1 MLGVDPPMRIRGFV
15 KWFDDEKG
23 FGFIRRTDG
32 AGDVFVHRS
41 GIAGSGQ
48 GRKKLDKDQSVEF
61 DIEDGQK
68 GPQAVNVT
76 ASA

>member
-1 MLGVDPPMRIRGFV
+1 MRTRGFV

-41 GIAGSGQ
+41 GIAGSG
-48 GRKKLDKDQSVEF
+48 GRKTLEKDQSVEF
-61 DIEDGQK
+61 DVEPGAK
-68 GPQAVNVT
+68 GPQAANVT
-76 ASA
+76 LAGQS